1 MRSQFYSLLV
11 LNFLGFVGIEGFAQ
25 QPPMILRNGQ
35 WVPQG
40 AWNPHPL
47 PAAPPQDHSGNPQG
61 LPVLV
66 PPIITDRVRGPNYT
80 WVYQRRYQYP
90 CPAGYYCPPVDD
102 VAGAPPVMFNN
113 QGGGIGGEIQK
124 ACWEIDCGK
133 ELGEHLINRALR
145 GIFKRGS
152 CP

>member
-11 LNFLGFVGIEGFAQ
+11 LTFLGLVGIEGFAQ

-47 PAAPPQDHSGNPQG
+47 PAAQPQDHSGNLQG

-80 WVYQRRYQYP
+80 WVYQRRYQFP
-90 CPAGYYCPPVDD
+90 CPDGYYCPPVDD

-124 ACWEIDCGK
+124 TCWEIDCGR
-133 ELGEHLINRALR
+133 ELGEHLIKRALR
-145 GIFKRGS
+145 GIFTQ
-152 CP
+152 